1 MLPRMTAAQSL
12 RLTARTPSP
21 LALTRSHSSRARGL
35 EPRSDIFQLMES
47 GDDEPSFERHVAE
60 ARNIH
65 ATEEDP
71 YPVMSGYSGD
81 GRTLKR
87 LLQARPDKI
96 HSDRLFR
103 ILDQLVEDRVGGANK
118 GNHQFDC
125 AEPHAVAN
133 LALLNV
139 PLEHI
144 KLTSIQVA
152 DGPNKGQS
160 RKPCRNC
167 RQWLELDD
175 GGYVIKQTMLDNSW
189 RPRYRIGMG
198 RMSGEALKASLSL

>member
-1 MLPRMTAAQSL
+1 
-12 RLTARTPSP
+12 
-21 LALTRSHSSRARGL
+21 
-35 EPRSDIFQLMES
+35 MES

-71 YPVMSGYSGD
+71 YPVM
-81 GRTLKR
+81 
-87 LLQARPDKI
+87 
-96 HSDRLFR
+96 
-103 ILDQLVEDRVGGANK
+103 ILNQLVEDRVGGANK

-144 KLTSIQVA
+144 KITSIQVA
-152 DGPNKGQS
+152 DGSNKGQS